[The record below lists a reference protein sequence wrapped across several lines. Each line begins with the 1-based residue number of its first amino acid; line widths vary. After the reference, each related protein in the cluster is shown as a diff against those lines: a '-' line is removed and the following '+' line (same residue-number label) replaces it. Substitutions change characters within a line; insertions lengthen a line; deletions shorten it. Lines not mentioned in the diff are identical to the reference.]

1 MEPLVARRNFEFR
14 TARSDNPAGLAE
26 QMINPVLGKVSFTR
40 LIASGLIRATATP
53 SPSLSLSLSLFRF
66 FSLIPLVGARINSTT
81 DQDD

>member
-53 SPSLSLSLSLFRF
+53 SPSLSIFRL

>member
-53 SPSLSLSLSLFRF
+53 SPSLSLSLFRF